1 MLPEGG
7 EGGDAGDV
15 TVVRAGRHVTE
26 GLQAPLWTVV
36 THVAVEDGGCERR
49 GLVYYIDYFIY
60 LLYIFIIYIL

>member
-26 GLQAPLWTVV
+26 GLQASLWTVV
-36 THVAVEDGGCERR
+36 THVAVEDGGCESR
-49 GLVYYIDYFIY
+49 GLVYYID
-60 LLYIFIIYIL
+60 